1 MTAFDRL
8 DTEARDAA
16 GADLDLRS
24 TAELVQ
30 LMNAADATV
39 PAAVADA
46 SAAIAALIDAI
57 VGRLALGG
65 RLVYSGAGTSG
76 GLAALDAVECA
87 PTFSVPVTAVVAPD
101 DEAEDDREGGARAV
115 EELGVSAADAV
126 VGVSASGRSPWVV
139 GALEAAR
146 RSGAVTACIVC
157 VEGSE
162 LAALAD
168 HEVCIPVGAEVVT
181 GSTRLKAGTAQK
193 LVLNMVSTI
202 TMIRLGK
209 THGNLMV
216 GVAPLNE
223 KLRAR
228 QRSVVAQAAGVSV
241 DEAAEALAQAEGDAK
256 DAIAALVGENGPGIT
271 SPRTRLGVRAAL
283 VRGRLV
289 PGDVEVVDGRIAA
302 YGLTSLNG
310 RGIASPGFVDL
321 QVNGF
326 GGVDFLDADTDAY
339 ARAGDSLLET
349 GVTAYLPTLITAPE
363 DRLIAALSEI
373 VEGGRGPRIL
383 GAHVEGPFLSPR
395 RLGTHPPSA
404 RRDPDPELL
413 ERVLAAGPVRLCTL
427 APELPGALD
436 LVDLLVA
443 RGIVVSVG
451 HSDANADEANA
462 AFDRGVGTV
471 THLFNAMRP
480 FNHRDPGVAGAALAR
495 QDVVVQIIL
504 DGIHLAPDTVRLVWR
519 AAGGRLALVTDAV
532 AAAGVSGDGSYRL
545 GEVAVEVRDGV
556 VRRDGDGVLAGS
568 VLTMIEAVRNLHA
581 LGVPLEAALTA
592 ATDVP
597 ARVVGADAGRLE
609 AGAPADIVV
618 LSEEL
623 EIQRVLVG
631 GESRVAA

>member
-8 DTEARDAA
+8 GTEARDAA

-24 TAELVQ
+24 TAELVE

-46 SAAIAALIDAI
+46 SPAIAALVDDVA
-57 VGRLALGG
+57 GRLALGG
-65 RLVYSGAGTSG
+65 RLIYVGAGTSG
-76 GLAALDAVECA
+76 HLAALDAVECE
-87 PTFSVPVTAVVAPD
+87 PTFSVPVTALVAPD
-101 DEAEDDREGGARAV
+101 DEAEDDRDGGARAV
-115 EELGVSAADAV
+115 EELGVSEADAV

-146 RSGAVTACIVC
+146 SRGAFTACIVC

-168 HEVCIPVGAEVVT
+168 REVCIPVGAELVA

-202 TMIRLGK
+202 SMIRLGK

-241 DEAAEALAQAEGDAK
+241 EAAAEAIAQAGGEAK
-256 DAIAALVGENGPGIT
+256 DAIVALLEQNGPGIAG
-271 SPRTRLGVRAAL
+271 PRTRLGVRAAL

-289 PGDVEVVDGRIAA
+289 PGDVEVVDGRVAA

-326 GGVDFLDADTDAY
+326 GGVDFLDADADAY
-339 ARAGDSLLET
+339 ARAGECLLET

-363 DRLIAALSEI
+363 ERLVAALSEI

-404 RRDPDPELL
+404 RRDPDPDLL
-413 ERVLAAGPVRLCTL
+413 ERLLAAGPVRLYTL
-427 APELPGALD
+427 APELPGALE

-451 HSDANADEANA
+451 HSDASAAEANA

-480 FNHRDPGVAGAALAR
+480 FTHRDPGVAGVALAR

-504 DGIHLAPDTVRLVWR
+504 DGVHLAPDTVRLVWR

-545 GEVAVEVRDGV
+545 GDVAVEVRDGV

-568 VLTMIEAVRNLHA
+568 VLTMIEAVRNLHS

-592 ATDVP
+592 ATAVP
-597 ARVVGADAGRLE
+597 ARVVGADAGRIE
-609 AGAPADIVV
+609 VGAPADIVV
-618 LSEEL
+618 LSDEL